1 MATYIYRGG
10 SRDGE
15 VETSSDL
22 VHGQSWRA
30 KESTSGTEMGVYLV
44 TSDRE
49 HTNGGAAAVIRFM
62 PDRERTRVQVW
73 LQHDDIVIDRWQTDS
88 WDAADVANE
97 YVNGAATYVVKAI
110 TGPEL
115 DGFGRKLYRVLAT
128 LQPSV

>member
-10 SRDGE
+10 TRDGE

-30 KESTSGTEMGVYLV
+30 KESKSGTEMGVYLV

-49 HTNGGAAAVIRFM
+49 HTDGGAAAVIRFM
-62 PDRERTRVQVW
+62 PDRERARVQVW
-73 LQHDDIVIDRWQTDS
+73 LQHDDVVIDQWQTDS
-88 WDAADVANE
+88 WDAADVPDE
-97 YVNGAATYVVKAI
+97 YVIGAATFVVKGI

-115 DGFGRKLYRVLAT
+115 DGFGRTVYRVVAT
-128 LQPSV
+128 LPPSA